1 MLSKGLFESL
11 PEFLWRIVMKL
22 PEFNLFS
29 DKSVRIFFIFPSIC
43 PNFHGFPK
51 FGGGQPPPLA
61 PPCQVRLW
69 AFSQGIK
76 TDSQIIPCGKTGNQ
90 FSHTHNSASVRDE
103 KKVSKHTVCNK

>member
-43 PNFHGFPK
+43 PEFPRFSK
-51 FGGGQPPPLA
+51 IWGGSPPPL
-61 PPCQVRLW
+61 PRPVRYAYGL
-69 AFSQGIK
+69 
-76 TDSQIIPCGKTGNQ
+76 
-90 FSHTHNSASVRDE
+90 SAR
-103 KKVSKHTVCNK
+103 VSKLTVK